1 MKEGLAGREM
11 TLTDVLHAKK
21 GEIVK
26 RSYLRVTE
34 TYSDGIASFLKK
46 ETDPLVNPLGST
58 ITRTLEALLAE
69 LIEGGTPGGFRLA
82 LEGLVKMRAVLSPSP
97 SDGLSLIGFLKQAI
111 RDEVEAEVARGGTT
125 DRILPEYLALEE
137 RLDEA
142 MLIACNLYVGCREK
156 VDEMRISEV
165 KAEKERLLRVIRAM
179 NGRNR
184 TRGTEKTAGPTGNGE
199 KTKRE
204 GVQA

>member
-1 MKEGLAGREM
+1 M
-11 TLTDVLHAKK
+11 TLRDVLHAKK

-26 RSYLRVTE
+26 RSYLRVAE

-58 ITRTLEALLAE
+58 ITRTLKALLAE
-69 LIEGGTPGGFRLA
+69 LIEGGSAGGFRLA
-82 LEGLVKMRAVLSPSP
+82 LEGLVKMRTVLSPSP
-97 SDGLSLIGFLKQAI
+97 SDGLSLIGFLKQTI
-111 RDEVEAEVARGGTT
+111 RDEVEDEVARGGAA

-142 MLIACNLYVGCREK
+142 MLIACNLYVGCQEK
-156 VDEMRISEV
+156 VDEIRISEV

-184 TRGTEKTAGPTGNGE
+184 TRGTEKTARSTGNGE
-199 KTKRE
+199 KTRRE